1 MAKGFQLSLT
11 VKEISYSYPESEKAA
26 LDSVS
31 FSLAEHEYLA
41 VLGANGSG
49 KSTLS
54 RCIAGL
60 IKPSRGTVV
69 RGEVPP
75 GAVPVALVFQS
86 PSDQIVAETVEL
98 DTAFGPENLGLG
110 RDEMRSRVTEA
121 LETFSLANFASS
133 PTNKLSSGQK
143 QHLALAGVRV
153 LNPGLLVL
161 DEPTS
166 MLSPSMRLSVLSYL
180 DRFHLNGG
188 TVLHVTHD
196 LSEAARAQRVLVL
209 DEGHLVFDGNPALL
223 ADRPKEVLE
232 KWGLYG
238 AIPPVRKSHAGGE
251 EVIGCAGIDSVILRD
266 FNFSARKGTITA
278 IAGESGSG
286 KSLLLEIMA
295 GIHPAESGIV
305 RVTPGET
312 LALAVQESEAS
323 LFNEFVADD
332 VAFAPRNAGL
342 GGKDLIARVR
352 NAMDLAGL
360 PFDQFTDRRTFSLSG
375 GERRKA
381 ALAGIIAMDTSI
393 VLLDDPSSGLDTR
406 SRSQLLRLIL
416 GLRDA
421 GKTVIFTTNRT
432 EEFIIADQV
441 LTLKSPETD
450 AAGGAPN
457 ASAGILA
464 ESVRGPAEAKGSPV
478 KPFGKTSR
486 SSELKSLDRLRAG
499 SGGLWLSLDTPLHRL
514 PPVFKYILAISA
526 ITAALAVQGWVA
538 LCLLIAINLIP
549 VAISRYPFRRLVIGI
564 LKILPWFI
572 FIGVF
577 QYFVSHDLL
586 SVFLFIL
593 RFIALYIPLSLFV
606 FVTSHTE
613 IMYGMEDLLCFLKIF
628 RIPVRDIAL
637 LTGLVFRFLP
647 LLYEEAYRITVAR
660 IIRSMA
666 GKHKKGLMVKISSMA
681 SLFVPLI
688 LRTLSRA
695 SHLSE
700 AITARYYG
708 TGKNSRYSHWKIG
721 IGQIILVLAVPVL
734 TGVLIFVSV
743 YFQELKP

>member
-1 MAKGFQLSLT
+1 MAKGLQLSLT
-11 VKEISYSYPESEKAA
+11 VKGISYRYPASEKMA

-31 FSLAEHEYLA
+31 FSLSEHEYLA

-49 KSTLS
+49 KSTLA

-60 IKPSRGTVV
+60 LKPSSGIVV
-69 RGEVPP
+69 KGDG
-75 GAVPVALVFQS
+75 GAGSVPVALVFQS
-86 PSDQIVAETVEL
+86 PSDQIVAENVEL
-98 DTAFGPENLGLG
+98 DIAFGPENLGLAH
-110 RDEMRSRVTEA
+110 DEMHSRVAEA
-121 LETFSLANFASS
+121 LEIFSLTRFATL

-143 QHLALAGVRV
+143 QHLALAGARA
-153 LNPGLLVL
+153 LNPRLLVL

-180 DRFHLNGG
+180 DRFHANGG

-196 LSEAARAQRVLVL
+196 LSEASRAQRVLVL

-223 ADRPKEVLE
+223 VDRPKEELE

-238 AIPPVRKSHAGGE
+238 ESPPIHKNHAGGE
-251 EVIGCAGIDSVILRD
+251 EAIGCAGIDSGILRD
-266 FNFSARKGTITA
+266 FSFSARKGTITA

-286 KSLLLEIMA
+286 KSLLLEILSL
-295 GIHPAESGIV
+295 IHSAKNGTV
-305 RVTPGET
+305 RVAPGET
-312 LALAVQESEAS
+312 VALAVQESEAS
-323 LFNEFVADD
+323 LFSEFVADD

-342 GGKDLIARVR
+342 VGHVLIDRVR
-352 NAMDLAGL
+352 TAMNLAGL
-360 PFDQFTDRRTFSLSG
+360 PFELFSDRRTFSLSG

-406 SRSQLLRLIL
+406 SRSQLLRLIVD
-416 GLRDA
+416 LRDA

-432 EEFIIADQV
+432 EEFVVADEV
-441 LTLKSPETD
+441 LTLTIPET
-450 AAGGAPN
+450 AMVP
-457 ASAGILA
+457 SAN
-464 ESVRGPAEAKGSPV
+464 PAVPPSEPAIKAN
-478 KPFGKTSR
+478 R
-486 SSELKSLDRLRAG
+486 SSDQKSLDRLRTG
-499 SGGLWLSLDTPLHRL
+499 SEGSWLSLDTPFHRL

-526 ITAALAVQGWVA
+526 ITAALAVQGSLA
-538 LCLLIAINLIP
+538 LCLLIALNLIP
-549 VAISRYPFRRLVIGI
+549 AFISRYPFKRLVIGI
-564 LKILPWFI
+564 LKILPWFV

-577 QYFVSHDLL
+577 QYFVSHDLVL
-586 SVFLFIL
+586 VVLFIL

-613 IMYGMEDLLCFLKIF
+613 IMYGMEDLLCFLKIV

-660 IIRSMA
+660 IIRSA
-666 GKHKKGLMVKISSMA
+666 DVRRKKSVAAKISSMA

-695 SHLSE
+695 GHLSE

>member
-1 MAKGFQLSLT
+1 MSLT
-11 VKEISYSYPESEKAA
+11 VKEVSYSYPESDKLA
-26 LDSVS
+26 LDAVS

-49 KSTLS
+49 KSTLA

-60 IKPSRGTVV
+60 LKPLRGSVA
-69 RGEVPP
+69 RGAALP

-98 DTAFGPENLGLG
+98 DTAFGPENLGLK
-110 RDEMRSRVTEA
+110 RDEMRSRVSEA
-121 LETFSLANFASS
+121 LETFSLSPFASF

-180 DRFHLNGG
+180 DRFHANGG

-196 LSEAARAQRVLVL
+196 LSEASRAQRVLVL
-209 DEGHLVFDGNPALL
+209 DDGHLVFDGNPALL
-223 ADRPKEVLE
+223 VDHDIAELE

-238 AIPPVRKSHAGGE
+238 EIPPVHHNQAGGE
-251 EVIGCAGIDSVILRD
+251 EVIACVGVESGILRD
-266 FNFSARKGTITA
+266 FDFSARKGTITA

-286 KSLLLEIMA
+286 KSLLLEILA
-295 GIHPAESGIV
+295 GIHPHDRGTV
-305 RVTPGET
+305 RVAPGET
-312 LALAVQESEAS
+312 VALAVQESEAS

-342 GGKDLIARVR
+342 EGKVLIARVR
-352 NAMDLAGL
+352 TAMDLAGL
-360 PFDQFTDRRTFSLSG
+360 PFDRFSDRRTFSLSG

-393 VLLDDPSSGLDTR
+393 VLLDDPSSGLDIR
-406 SRSQLLRLIL
+406 SRSQLLHLIL

-432 EEFIIADQV
+432 EECIIADQV
-441 LTLKSPETD
+441 LTLKANDIYTATD
-450 AAGGAPN
+450 SSNLSTQTPAAK
-457 ASAGILA
+457 
-464 ESVRGPAEAKGSPV
+464 V
-478 KPFGKTSR
+478 SR
-486 SSELKSLDRLRAG
+486 SSDQKSLDRLRAG
-499 SGGLWLSLDTPLHRL
+499 SGGSWNSLETPLHRL
-514 PPVFKYILAISA
+514 PPVFKYILAISS
-526 ITAALAVQGWVA
+526 ITAALAVQGWPA
-538 LCLLIAINLIP
+538 LCLLIALNLIP
-549 VAISRYPFRRLVIGI
+549 AAISRYPFRRLAIGI

-572 FIGVF
+572 FIGIF
-577 QYFVSHDLL
+577 QFFVSHDLA
-586 SVFLFIL
+586 SVLLFIL
-593 RFIALYIPLSLFV
+593 RFIALYVPMSLFV

-613 IMYGMEDLLCFLKIF
+613 IMYGMEDLLCCLKIF

-660 IIRSMA
+660 IIRSA
-666 GKHKKGLMVKISSMA
+666 DGRRKKGFAAKISSMA

-695 SHLSE
+695 GHLSE

-708 TGKNSRYSHWKIG
+708 TGKNSRYSHWKIS

-734 TGVLIFVSV
+734 TGVLIFVSL